1 MARKKPEVAE
11 ITEGWSPVATEK
23 PKRNYTP
30 SEVLSM
36 KLSKRVTQIVQALA
50 SHYGKKRADVLE
62 DLAAATYGWQIEAL
76 RNIQALY
83 ESESTSTLAGL
94 FDPQDAEPV
103 TAAHQTAGEL
113 GDE

>member
-1 MARKKPEVAE
+1 MARKKAE
-11 ITEGWSPVATEK
+11 IADGQPAPEK

-36 KLSKRVTQIVQALA
+36 KLSKRATQIVQALA

-62 DLAAATYGWQIEAL
+62 DLADGTYGAQIEAL
-76 RNIQALY
+76 RNIQAQY

-94 FDPQDAEPV
+94 FESQDAEPV
-103 TAAHQTAGEL
+103 TAVYQTADEL